1 MKRKL
6 TILFILCMAFT
17 VMALPAYAADYSF
30 DAPDA
35 GLFATPTSDDTIYVS
50 TDRPVNSDCSKNAA
64 YIPPAFGSPTSY
76 LPGSGE
82 LLTPNLVSNTYSGS
96 HIATAGNNG
105 SYGITGSSQIIAPS
119 IGQTVNQSHVSNG
132 YTAVTSDL
140 YYSDGRLGTLSIPE
154 LGLSVKVYQGTD
166 DSILAKGVGHFAST
180 SIWNGNVAVAG
191 HNRGI
196 ADHFGKIHTLSY
208 GDEIKFTTKLGSR
221 TYEVY
226 AVSKIKADDIS
237 ALNDTSE
244 NVITLITCVKNQP
257 EYRWCVQARV
267 GA

>member
-6 TILFILCMAFT
+6 TILFTLCMAFT

-35 GLFATPTSDDTIYVS
+35 GLFATPTSDDTVYVGI
-50 TDRPVNSDCSKNAA
+50 DRQTNSDRSKNAA

-82 LLTPNLVSNTYSGS
+82 LLTPNLVSDAYSGGS
-96 HIATAGNNG
+96 VNVTESTG

-140 YYSDGRLGTLSIPE
+140 YYSDDRLGILSIPE
-154 LGLSVKVYQGTD
+154 LNLNVKVYQGTGD
-166 DSILAKGVGHFAST
+166 TTLAKGAGHFAST
-180 SIWNGNVAVAG
+180 SIWNGNVAIAG
-191 HNRGI
+191 HNRGVNN
-196 ADHFGKIHTLSY
+196 HFGAIHTLNY

-226 AVSKIKADDIS
+226 AVSKIKADDVS
-237 ALNDTSE
+237 VLNDTSE
-244 NVITLITCVKNQP
+244 NIITLITCVKNQP
-257 EYRWCVQARV
+257 EYRWCVQARF